1 MIRIGVD
8 VGGTNTDAV
17 LMDLTGFRAGSK
29 QLTTPDIISGVK
41 NAISETLTNSGE
53 TVSDIDVLMIG
64 TTHFVNALVRRSD
77 LERTGVIRICLP
89 SGASIPPFSDWPDA
103 LTRAMGGKFRLI
115 HGGYEMDGR
124 EIAPLDEV
132 ELLQAVQ
139 ELLDE
144 GVTQI
149 ALSSVFSIVR
159 SDMEERAYDLIT
171 QAHPNLSVTKSS
183 DIGRLGLL
191 ARENAAIINS
201 ALRPLAEK
209 VVHSFELLSA
219 ELNLKCPVYF
229 TKNDGTL
236 ISADQVTQLP
246 VLTFACGP
254 TNSMRGAAFLT
265 GIKDGLVV
273 DVGGT
278 TMDVGEIQNGFPRPA
293 GTAVSVAD
301 VQTNFSMPD
310 VISIGLGGGSIINR
324 HAQTV
329 GPDSVGHLLTSK
341 AIAFGGT
348 VLTASDIAVASGRTQ
363 MGDKPVGPLNDLPQL
378 LLALDQ
384 KAADAIARSRTSN
397 KSTQLVAV
405 GGGAVLLPDE
415 LDGLPVLRPHHYD
428 LANAIGAAIAQVSGE
443 ASSVVT
449 IEEGM
454 TREDA
459 IKSIVAN
466 AENTAVRNGAD
477 PTTLQ
482 ILSQSDMPLGYLPGN
497 NLAISVTVIGD
508 LAMVGQTNE

>member
-1 MIRIGVD
+1 
-8 VGGTNTDAV
+8 
-17 LMDLTGFRAGSK
+17 
-29 QLTTPDIISGVK
+29 
-41 NAISETLTNSGE
+41 
-53 TVSDIDVLMIG
+53 
-64 TTHFVNALVRRSD
+64 
-77 LERTGVIRICLP
+77 
-89 SGASIPPFSDWPDA
+89 
-103 LTRAMGGKFRLI
+103 
-115 HGGYEMDGR
+115 
-124 EIAPLDEV
+124 
-132 ELLQAVQ
+132 
-139 ELLDE
+139 
-144 GVTQI
+144 
-149 ALSSVFSIVR
+149 
-159 SDMEERAYDLIT
+159 
-171 QAHPNLSVTKSS
+171 
-183 DIGRLGLL
+183 
-191 ARENAAIINS
+191 
-201 ALRPLAEK
+201 
-209 VVHSFELLSA
+209 
-219 ELNLKCPVYF
+219 
-229 TKNDGTL
+229 
-236 ISADQVTQLP
+236 
-246 VLTFACGP
+246 
-254 TNSMRGAAFLT
+254 
-265 GIKDGLVV
+265 
-273 DVGGT
+273 
-278 TMDVGEIQNGFPRPA
+278 
-293 GTAVSVAD
+293 
-301 VQTNFSMPD
+301 
-310 VISIGLGGGSIINR
+310 
-324 HAQTV
+324 
-329 GPDSVGHLLTSK
+329 
-341 AIAFGGT
+341 
-348 VLTASDIAVASGRTQ
+348 